1 MKHLFVILFSIVLTA
16 IPAASILA
24 ANNDGDDD
32 STKRQILPLYSKNPV
47 FWAYSDSLALLVKRQ
62 AAMKAF
68 SGKLSPYFFRLFAPG
83 TVYTSALAQ
92 QMGYATPLSFQRP
105 LLSIGT
111 TTDYQLQ
118 LNQAINNQLSIA
130 YLQYPRLFSTTQEK
144 LMSTPKLIT
153 DIEQLTEETIPL
165 ETEPLPLELPD
176 IEPEA
181 VMPEVKRPNFW
192 TFKGNG
198 SLQFT
203 QTHFSDNWYQGGE
216 DNYVMLSQ
224 LSLEANFDNKRL
236 LQWNNKLE
244 AQLGFQTSENTQPKF
259 RATSNVVRFTSNLGI
274 KAAENWTYAAQ
285 IQLESQPY
293 MSYDNKGEKVTADFL
308 SPLFIRSSIGM
319 DYKLKTKRFEGKCHL
334 APLSYVITY
343 VDRDDLIGRHG
354 IREGHNAKHE
364 WGPNIDINFTYKM
377 WENISWTSRI
387 YWFTNLKQTLI
398 ECENTLNFSIN
409 RYLSTKLFIY
419 PRFDD
424 SSLKYKAGEEHDGS
438 YWMFKEWLSLGLN
451 YDF

>member
-1 MKHLFVILFSIVLTA
+1 MKHLFAIVFSIVLTA
-16 IPAASILA
+16 IPAASTWA
-24 ANNDGDDD
+24 ASNYGDDD
-32 STKRQILPLYSKNPV
+32 STTKQILPFHANNPV
-47 FWAYSDSLALLVKRQ
+47 FWAYSDSLAVLMERQ
-62 AAMKAF
+62 AAMKMA
-68 SGKLSPYFFRLFAPG
+68 SGKLSPYLFRLFAPG

-92 QMGYATPLSFQRP
+92 QMGYATPLYTPKS
-105 LLSIGT
+105 LLSLGSI
-111 TTDYQLQ
+111 TDYQLQ
-118 LNQAINNQLSIA
+118 LNQAINNRLSVA
-130 YLQYPRLFSTTQEK
+130 YLQNPRLFSTTQEI

-153 DIEQLTEETIPL
+153 DFEQHTEEIIPL
-165 ETEPLPLELPD
+165 ETDPLPLELPD

-181 VMPEVKRPNFW
+181 IMPEVKRPNFW

-203 QTHFSDNWYQGGE
+203 QTHFTDNWYQGGE

-224 LSLEANFDNKRL
+224 LTIEANFDNKRL
-236 LQWNNKLE
+236 IQWNNKLE
-244 AQLGFQTSENTQPKF
+244 AQLGFQTSENTKPKF
-259 RATSNVVRFTSNLGI
+259 RATSNVLRFTSNFGL

-285 IQLESQPY
+285 VQLETQPY

-308 SPLFIRSSIGM
+308 SPLFIRSSLGM
-319 DYKLKTKRFEGKCHL
+319 DYKLKTRRFEGKCHL

-387 YWFTNLKQTLI
+387 YWFSDFKQTRI
-398 ECENTLNFSIN
+398 ECENTFNFSIN
-409 RYLSTKLFIY
+409 RYLSTKLFLY

-424 SSLKYKAGEEHDGS
+424 SSIKYKAGEEHDGS
-438 YWMFKEWLSLGLN
+438 YWMFKEWLSLGIN